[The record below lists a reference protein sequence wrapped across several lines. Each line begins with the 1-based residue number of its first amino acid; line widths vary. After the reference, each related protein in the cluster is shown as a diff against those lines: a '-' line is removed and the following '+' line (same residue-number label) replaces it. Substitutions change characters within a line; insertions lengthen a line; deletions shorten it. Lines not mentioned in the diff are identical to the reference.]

1 MLKKCIRKTFPRSG
15 VFIFRRKQSQI
26 EENNAHSPAGTPEE
40 CFSKPAAL
48 MPRLR
53 LLTKQKRG

>member
-15 VFIFRRKQSQI
+15 VFIFRRKQPQT
-26 EENNAHSPAGTPEE
+26 EENNAHSPAGTPKE